1 MDSVT
6 SKHIFK
12 QKKMSKKIR
21 RGLCGMAEV
30 THTAWRELLRK
41 HGLLQVADILEKY
54 GIASVID
61 VYIGGCHGRE
71 KVRLY
76 QQN

>member
-1 MDSVT
+1 
-6 SKHIFK
+6 
-12 QKKMSKKIR
+12 
-21 RGLCGMAEV
+21 MAEV
-30 THTAWRELLRK
+30 THTAWRELLLK

-54 GIASVID
+54 GIASDID
-61 VYIGGCHGRE
+61 EYIGGCHGRE